1 MRKSI
6 YQLTI
11 LIFLINL
18 LNSCVKD
25 REFIND
31 QNNIIDLGTRKL
43 IHYWNFNDTS
53 SNANLIKPSFSVDP
67 SNAKIDFDFLSVS
80 GVDGYYD
87 FLNPSTT
94 NLNLRNGDVPGSLLR
109 VRNPSSDMIISI
121 PTRHYKNV
129 VLQYAVAISSVTSG
143 ALNDSV
149 YYTIDGVNY
158 TNQGLSNPNYTP
170 SVDPDFKLVSY
181 DLTAIAGA
189 NDNPNLKFKI
199 IFNNGN
205 TNTKGNTR
213 FDNITVDADTLIG
226 STSIDH
232 FPVAID
238 DQLTTS
244 MDSTISGSIANNDI
258 PSADGGNHWSVITN
272 PINGTITLDSLGNY
286 NYTPNS
292 HFIGSDSFSYKI
304 VDADGDADTAMVYVS
319 INALPLIL
327 MDYWDFNNV
336 NGGLSSMIIP
346 TVTND
351 PVNTKLEFVFG
362 TSGTTTGYY
371 DTIASTTSLNIANGS
386 SLGYSLRV
394 RNPSN
399 EITISAPTTNFK
411 NIILKYATAISSAK
425 YAPRTQSYSYSIDNG
440 ASWTTSGLARTVD
453 TFAIDANDSTRFVD
467 PNYVLKTFDLSNISS
482 INNNAGFKFK
492 ITFGASN
499 TPTSPT
505 KGNTRYDNITI
516 EGNRQ

>member
-1 MRKSI
+1 
-6 YQLTI
+6 
-11 LIFLINL
+11 
-18 LNSCVKD
+18 
-25 REFIND
+25 
-31 QNNIIDLGTRKL
+31 
-43 IHYWNFNDTS
+43 
-53 SNANLIKPSFSVDP
+53 
-67 SNAKIDFDFLSVS
+67 
-80 GVDGYYD
+80 
-87 FLNPSTT
+87 
-94 NLNLRNGDVPGSLLR
+94 
-109 VRNPSSDMIISI
+109 
-121 PTRHYKNV
+121 
-129 VLQYAVAISSVTSG
+129 
-143 ALNDSV
+143 
-149 YYTIDGVNY
+149 
-158 TNQGLSNPNYTP
+158 
-170 SVDPDFKLVSY
+170 
-181 DLTAIAGA
+181 
-189 NDNPNLKFKI
+189 
-199 IFNNGN
+199 
-205 TNTKGNTR
+205 
-213 FDNITVDADTLIG
+213 
-226 STSIDH
+226 
-232 FPVAID
+232 
-238 DQLTTS
+238 
-244 MDSTISGSIANNDI
+244 
-258 PSADGGNHWSVITN
+258 
-272 PINGTITLDSLGNY
+272 
-286 NYTPNS
+286 
-292 HFIGSDSFSYKI
+292 
-304 VDADGDADTAMVYVS
+304 MVYVS

-371 DTIASTTSLNIANGS
+371 DTIASTTSLNIANSS

-440 ASWTTSGLARTVD
+440 VSWTTSGLARTVD